1 MTRVTDAELERMTAM
16 CASDVTDDR
25 RALLGDAI
33 RAELL
38 ELRKVAD
45 AARIEMI
52 REFVA
57 VAYDAGADG
66 IHDRSAADA
75 TDRIVAAICAL
86 PTEAK

>member
-1 MTRVTDAELERMTAM
+1 MDSIARKGGLKTALE
-16 CASDVTDDR
+16 
-25 RALLGDAI
+25 LLGDDGCKRHPGRWCRCDIDLLI
-33 RAELL
+33 R
-38 ELRKVAD
+38 R
-45 AARIEMI
+45 AREEMI